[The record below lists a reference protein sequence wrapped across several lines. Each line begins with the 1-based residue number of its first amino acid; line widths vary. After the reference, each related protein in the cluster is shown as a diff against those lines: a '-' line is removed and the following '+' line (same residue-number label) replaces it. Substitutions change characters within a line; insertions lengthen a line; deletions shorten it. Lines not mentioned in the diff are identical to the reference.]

1 MKIERLIGYF
11 FCAVAERKGYG
22 TEAGRKSL
30 RYHQGR
36 FTETL
41 KIYARLGFP
50 FVQFREV
57 AEEFASWMA
66 IGWTGHC

>member
-1 MKIERLIGYF
+1 MKIERLIGILSVLLQKEKVT
-11 FCAVAERKGYG
+11 APKLAEKFEVSPR
-22 TEAGRKSL
+22 TI
-30 RYHQGR
+30 Q
-36 FTETL
+36 TL